1 MKTRHCFHAIPAAT
15 RSGSPRGTRKSRSWH
30 RLFLTAALAVV
41 PTGSIAAGDKED
53 PGKGLPLVW
62 SVEGSWSGVATDAAT
77 ELIYAAG
84 RDGKCVELDLR
95 GKVKREIGI
104 PQKDGVDLRLARFSR
119 GGEVVL
125 LTYSKWSSELK
136 ASDLAG
142 RELWSRQRGVN
153 DVWICDLD
161 NDGAD
166 EVIAGY
172 NGGIGLHV
180 LNGKGE
186 LLWKSTDVANIW
198 HVCAGPMA
206 AGGQPQVI
214 CTAADG
220 KVHIFGSDGKG
231 AKEFDTG
238 GYVSLVRLAALEPKV
253 DTAMMVVAGSAPQ
266 GAQKEETVRL
276 SGLAGAGPAKWS
288 LDLPVSGKG
297 DGIGSAVLA
306 SGRGW
311 LAVAMNSGTVHVIGI
326 EKGEIIASVS
336 GQGSYPK
343 VAWTSGKTATVP
355 GLLVA
360 TGGKLNAFRVTSPK

>member
-1 MKTRHCFHAIPAAT
+1 MKTPHRFEALPAIAGAVSPA
-15 RSGSPRGTRKSRSWH
+15 GTRRPRSWH
-30 RLFLTAALAVV
+30 LLILTGALAI
-41 PTGSIAAGDKED
+41 GSTDRIAADDKAA
-53 PGKGLPLVW
+53 PGKGLQLAW
-62 SVEGSWSGVATDAAT
+62 SVEGKWTGVASDAAT
-77 ELIYAAG
+77 GAIYAAG
-84 RDGKCVELDLR
+84 RDGKAVEFDLR
-95 GKVKREIGI
+95 GKVKREISI

-125 LTYSKWSSELK
+125 LTYSTWSSELK
-136 ASDLAG
+136 ASDLTG

-153 DVWICDLD
+153 DVWVSDLD
-161 NDGAD
+161 NDGTD

-206 AGGQPQVI
+206 AGGLPQVLS
-214 CTAADG
+214 TAADG
-220 KVHIFGSDGKG
+220 KIHIFSSDGKT

-238 GYVSLVRLAALEPKV
+238 GYVNLVSLAALEPKA
-253 DTAMMVVAGSAPQ
+253 DTAVMVVAGPVPE
-266 GAQKEETVRL
+266 GAEKEEKVRL
-276 SGLAGAGPAKWS
+276 SALAGAGSAKWS
-288 LDLPVSGKG
+288 LDLPLAGKG
-297 DGIGSAVLA
+297 DGIRSAVFA

-311 LAVAMNSGTVHVIGI
+311 LAVAMKSGTVHVIGI
-326 EKGEIIASVS
+326 QKGEIIASES
-336 GQGSYPK
+336 GQGSYPE
-343 VAWTSGKTATVP
+343 VAWTPARSATAP